1 MKLIAKHNI
10 YSALFFL
17 LFIALWQI
25 TTMFQWINPLFLP
38 TPLETA
44 NTLYLQ
50 LITNGELWPDVF
62 ATLYRT
68 VIAFVLAAIAGI
80 GIGLVLGYS
89 KLVHSSM
96 GTAVDFARSIPATAL
111 FPLFLLFFGIGDEAK
126 IAVGVWAASL
136 IIMVNTAYG
145 VRHANK
151 VRQMVARAY
160 KLPQLETFKKLI
172 LPEAAPHIAAGLR
185 IALSLT
191 LIVVIVTEMFI
202 GTNVGLGHRII
213 DAQLV
218 YRVPEMYAAIIMAGI
233 LGYALNHV
241 FQIAERKTIHWSG
254 R

>member
-1 MKLIAKHNI
+1 MKLIAKHHI
-10 YSALFFL
+10 YSAAFFIA
-17 LFIALWQI
+17 FVALWQLI
-25 TTMFQWINPLFLP
+25 TVFQWINPLFLP

-44 NTLYLQ
+44 NTLYSQ
-50 LITNGELWPDVF
+50 LVATGELWPDIF

-68 VIAFVLAAIAGI
+68 LVAFILAAIAGI
-80 GIGLVLGYS
+80 CIGLVLGYS

-202 GTNVGLGHRII
+202 GTSVGLGHRII

-233 LGYALNHV
+233 LGYLLNHV
-241 FQIAERKTIHWSG
+241 FQIIERKTIHWSG

>member
-1 MKLIAKHNI
+1 MNLNWKPHL
-10 YSALFFL
+10 YSAVFFL
-17 LFIALWQI
+17 AAIAIWQI
-25 TTMFQWINPLFLP
+25 ATALQWVNPLFLS
-38 TPLETA
+38 TPFETA
-44 NTLYLQ
+44 TTLFNQ
-50 LITNGELWPDVF
+50 LVQTRELWPDIF

-68 VIAFVLAAIAGI
+68 ITAFVIAAIAGI
-80 GIGLVLGYS
+80 LLGLVLGYS

-136 IIMVNTAYG
+136 IIMINTAYG

-151 VRQMVARAY
+151 VRLMVARAY
-160 KLPQLETFKKLI
+160 KLPKLETFSKVI

-218 YRVPEMYAAIIMAGI
+218 YRVPEMYAAIIVAGV
-233 LGYALNHV
+233 LGYLLNHLL
-241 FQIAERKTIHWSG
+241 QTAERKIIHWSG

>member
-1 MKLIAKHNI
+1 MIPKHYT
-10 YSALFFL
+10 YSAAFSIA
-17 LFIALWQI
+17 FIIFWHAATAL
-25 TTMFQWINPLFLP
+25 QWINPLFLP
-38 TPLETA
+38 TPLETGQ
-44 NTLYLQ
+44 TLYA
-50 LITNGELWPDVF
+50 ELVQTREIWPDIF
-62 ATLYRT
+62 TTLYRT
-68 VIAFVLAAIAGI
+68 VVAFIIASIVGVAL
-80 GIGLVLGYS
+80 GLLLGYS
-89 KLVHSSM
+89 KLIHSSM

-136 IIMVNTAYG
+136 IIMVNTSYG

-151 VRQMVARAY
+151 IRLMVAKAY
-160 KLPQLETFKKLI
+160 RLTEVDTFKKVI

-202 GTNVGLGHRII
+202 GTNVGLGHKII

-218 YRVPEMYAAIIMAGI
+218 YRVPEMYAAIIVAGLI
-233 LGYALNHV
+233 GYLLNHLL
-241 FQIAERKTIHWSG
+241 QLAERKVIHWSG

>member
-1 MKLIAKHNI
+1 MNLFTKHNI

-44 NTLYLQ
+44 TTMHSQ
-50 LITNGELWPDVF
+50 LIETGELWPDMF

-80 GIGLVLGYS
+80 CIGLVLGYS

-151 VRQMVARAY
+151 VRQMVAKAY

-233 LGYALNHV
+233 LGYLLNHM
-241 FQIAERKTIHWSG
+241 FQMAERKTIHWSG

>member
-1 MKLIAKHNI
+1 MKIHLYALGAFIIAILIWHVAT
-10 YSALFFL
+10 A
-17 LFIALWQI
+17 WQ
-25 TTMFQWINPLFLP
+25 WVNPLFLP

-44 NTLYLQ
+44 KTLYSQ
-50 LITNGELWPDVF
+50 LIITREIWPDVL

-68 VIAFVLAAIAGI
+68 VAAFIIAAISGVTL
-80 GIGLVLGYS
+80 GLILGYS
-89 KLVHSSM
+89 KLVHSTF

-136 IIMVNTAYG
+136 VIMINAAYG

-151 VRQMVARAY
+151 TRLNFAKVY
-160 KLPQLETFKKLI
+160 KLNQTQVFTKVI

-218 YRVPEMYAAIIMAGI
+218 YRVPEMYSAIILAGI
-233 LGYALNHV
+233 LGYALNKITMLIEKKV
-241 FQIAERKTIHWSG
+241 IHWSG

>member
-1 MKLIAKHNI
+1 MNYKDTILGLIFL
-10 YSALFFL
+10 ALL
-17 LFIALWQI
+17 VAIWHIATSLQLV
-25 TTMFQWINPLFLP
+25 NALFLP
-38 TPLETA
+38 TPLETIQ
-44 NTLYLQ
+44 TLYIQ
-50 LITNGELWPDVF
+50 LIQTQELWSDIF

-68 VIAFVLAAIAGI
+68 IIAFILAAIAGI
-80 GIGLVLGYS
+80 TIGLVLGYS

-136 IIMVNTAYG
+136 IIMINTAYG
-145 VRHANK
+145 VRYANK
-151 VRQMVARAY
+151 IRLMVAKAY
-160 KLPQLETFKKLI
+160 KLPQLETFTKVI

-202 GTNVGLGHRII
+202 GTSMGLGHRII

-218 YRVPEMYAAIIMAGI
+218 YRVPEMYAAIIIAGI
-233 LGYALNHV
+233 LGYLLNHLL
-241 FQIAERKTIHWSG
+241 QLAEKKVIHWSG

>member
-1 MKLIAKHNI
+1 MNYKDTILGLI
-10 YSALFFL
+10 FL
-17 LFIALWQI
+17 TLLVAIWHIATSLQLV
-25 TTMFQWINPLFLP
+25 NALFLP
-38 TPLETA
+38 TPLETIQ
-44 NTLYLQ
+44 TLYIQ
-50 LITNGELWPDVF
+50 LIQTQELWPDIF

-68 VIAFVLAAIAGI
+68 VIAFILAAIAGI
-80 GIGLVLGYS
+80 VLGLLLGYS
-89 KLVHSSM
+89 KLAHSSM

-136 IIMVNTAYG
+136 IIMINTAYG

-151 VRQMVARAY
+151 VRLMVAKAY
-160 KLPQLETFKKLI
+160 KLPQVETFTKVI

-202 GTNVGLGHRII
+202 GTNIGLGHRII

-218 YRVPEMYAAIIMAGI
+218 YRVPEMYAAIIIAGI
-233 LGYALNHV
+233 LGYLLNHIL
-241 FQIAERKTIHWSG
+241 QLAEKKVIHWSG